1 MAKGLQDAHQKTYI
15 SKDVITGT
23 IIGGFVGILF
33 GYLLTSNILII
44 PRVSLIFSS
53 ISVNKILGGALL
65 GIVIGELIGGL
76 STLSFTENIFGEYL
90 PEPSTPKQSTYE
102 CKNVRLQIKEEQ
114 LDLAKQM
121 IQTGEVKIYREYLT
135 EEKSFTIPVI
145 REELVIE
152 KKKLAAAT
160 PEHEDGPTDIIRIV
174 LSEEQVEFTK
184 HKVALEDVSIY
195 KQQVQD
201 IIQIEETLKRE
212 KLNINTSESPM
223 IKD

>member
-1 MAKGLQDAHQKTYI
+1 MAKILHDTHQKTYI
-15 SKDVITGT
+15 SKGVITGT
-23 IIGGFVGILF
+23 IIGGVVGILF
-33 GYLLTSNILII
+33 GYLLTTNILII
-44 PRVSLIFSS
+44 PGVSSVFSS
-53 ISVNKILGGALL
+53 VSVNEIIGGALL
-65 GIVIGELIGGL
+65 GIVIGGLIGGL
-76 STLSFTENIFGEYL
+76 STLSITENIFGEYL
-90 PEPSTPKQSTYE
+90 PATSAPKQSTYDG
-102 CKNVRLQIKEEQ
+102 KNVSLQIKEEQ

-135 EEKSFTIPVI
+135 EEKNFTIPVI

-160 PEHEDGPTDIIRIV
+160 PEHEDGPTEIIRIL
-174 LSEEQVEFTK
+174 LSEEQVEFIK

-195 KQQVQD
+195 KQQIAD

-212 KLNINTSESPM
+212 KLNINTSESPI